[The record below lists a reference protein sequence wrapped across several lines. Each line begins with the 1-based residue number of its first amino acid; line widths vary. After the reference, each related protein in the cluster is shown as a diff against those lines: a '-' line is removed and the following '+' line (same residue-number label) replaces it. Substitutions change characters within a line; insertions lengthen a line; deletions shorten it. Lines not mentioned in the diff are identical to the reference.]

1 MKKMRSNLILSFLT
15 GIFAYYII
23 ARTITMSAIMVCLAA
38 TGILAIIYLV
48 IFLIKK
54 NRQAKG

>member
-1 MKKMRSNLILSFLT
+1 MN
-15 GIFAYYII
+15 
-23 ARTITMSAIMVCLAA
+23 AIMVCLAA